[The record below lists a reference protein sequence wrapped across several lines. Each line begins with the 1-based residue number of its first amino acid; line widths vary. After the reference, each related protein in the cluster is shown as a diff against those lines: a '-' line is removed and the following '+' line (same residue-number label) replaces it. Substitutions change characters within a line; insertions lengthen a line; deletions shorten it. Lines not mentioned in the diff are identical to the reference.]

1 MVDRSS
7 FVQGYTK
14 ILTNAWS
21 DESFASQ
28 LQDDPKPIL
37 AEYGLDVPDD
47 ATVVVVASEGTDG
60 SVDDQVA
67 IWEEGA
73 STGTYTLYV
82 PVVPAVEAG
91 ELSDADLEA
100 VAGAGDVDLC
110 CCCCPCCTST

>member
-21 DESFASQ
+21 DEGFAEQ
-28 LQDDPKPIL
+28 LQSDPKAVL

-60 SVDDQVA
+60 SVRPVRA
-67 IWEEGA
+67 GGRGGRAVGRGA
-73 STGTYTLYV
+73 RVGLRCRRCRRLLLLL
-82 PVVPAVEAG
+82 PV
-91 ELSDADLEA
+91 LHL
-100 VAGAGDVDLC
+100 DVGRR
-110 CCCCPCCTST
+110 